1 MFKTIMTII
10 VTILVVLFSIENFEH
25 VPVSFIAGK
34 PVNMRLI
41 FVITISGIIGYLIRH
56 FSAIATEDRLKRQL
70 QHLLKRRNS
79 VKNGAKRV
87 GNNRKEMLV
96 DDNFEHDEEL

>member
-41 FVITISGIIGYLIRH
+41 FVITVSGVIGYLIRH

-70 QHLLKRRNS
+70 QHLLKKKNS
-79 VKNGAKRV
+79 VKKGPRRV
-87 GNNRKEMLV
+87 GNNRKEMLL
-96 DDNFEHDEEL
+96 DDEFEDEEEL